1 MSNELRNFLALSYD
15 ELEQLNLKAKE
26 QRQKRVAV
34 HKIQEERIKYLTD
47 EKRIKAVTVLFSDL
61 EGRLHMLDYDKKFLV
76 KSWDN
81 LTFDGSSIRGFTA
94 QRESDLRLA
103 MDWASF
109 YWAPADV
116 FGSGKVLVFGEVI
129 DKDGSPYSAD
139 IRGRLKGFAGE
150 MYKNEEYTLN
160 AANEIEG
167 FLFQGSDAER
177 RYNETGK
184 FEYVN
189 TGGYYHSLPG
199 DPLRT
204 FIDTTAE
211 VQRAMGFQNE
221 KDHPEVAP
229 SQFEINYGYGEVVQ
243 AADQI
248 QLYKLICRQVATR
261 MGLTACF
268 LPKPVVGVNGNG
280 MHTNVSISKG
290 GKNIYWDPKGE
301 EKLSKFG
308 WAFVD
313 RILTHGNDICLLLNA
328 SVNAYRRL
336 DPHFE
341 APNQLKASPV
351 DRGSMI
357 RIPIGNERSMRVEV
371 RSVAPDANPYL
382 VMYSIFRTGIEGET
396 AKIKNLRQAE
406 RYLPDNVYLALDN
419 FRKADWTTKLLGEDV
434 KARYGAL
441 KQAAADRC
449 ARHSARLSKCRK
461 CSTTTRSTINSCGI
475 CFRQIPQGS
484 GEWGGSP
491 VTKSTRFSLVHSSHS
506 RRRAHALN
514 RSGRLRHSWPLL
526 RPMPRRF
533 LPYWLRPSMLLRCA
547 QRCNRRTSPSPQ
559 QRARST
565 AASSHRAFR
574 SWSWRRSAFGSHGP
588 YPG

>member
-1 MSNELRNFLALSYD
+1 MSTEFRNFLALPYD
-15 ELEQLNLKAKE
+15 ELEELNLKAKK
-26 QRQKRVAV
+26 QRQDRVAP
-34 HKIQEERIKYLTD
+34 HKVQEERIKYLSD

-61 EGRLHMLDYDKKFLV
+61 EGRLHMLDYDKKFLI

-301 EKLSKFG
+301 EKLRKTQQ
-308 WAFVD
+308 V
-313 RILTHGNDICLLLNA
+313 
-328 SVNAYRRL
+328 RL
-336 DPHFE
+336 G
-341 APNQLKASPV
+341 L
-351 DRGSMI
+351 
-357 RIPIGNERSMRVEV
+357 
-371 RSVAPDANPYL
+371 
-382 VMYSIFRTGIEGET
+382 
-396 AKIKNLRQAE
+396 
-406 RYLPDNVYLALDN
+406 
-419 FRKADWTTKLLGEDV
+419 
-434 KARYGAL
+434 
-441 KQAAADRC
+441 C
-449 ARHSARLSKCRK
+449 
-461 CSTTTRSTINSCGI
+461 
-475 CFRQIPQGS
+475 
-484 GEWGGSP
+484 
-491 VTKSTRFSLVHSSHS
+491 
-506 RRRAHALN
+506 
-514 RSGRLRHSWPLL
+514 
-526 RPMPRRF
+526 
-533 LPYWLRPSMLLRCA
+533 
-547 QRCNRRTSPSPQ
+547 
-559 QRARST
+559 
-565 AASSHRAFR
+565 
-574 SWSWRRSAFGSHGP
+574 
-588 YPG
+588 

>member
-26 QRQKRVAV
+26 QRKNRVAA
-34 HKIQEERIKYLTD
+34 HKIQEERLKYLTD

-61 EGRLHMLDYDKKFLV
+61 EGRLHMLDYDKKFLI

-103 MDWASF
+103 MDWGAF
-109 YWAPADV
+109 YWGPADV
-116 FGSGKVLVFGEVI
+116 FGPGKVLIAEGLHKKE
-129 DKDGSPYSAD
+129 G
-139 IRGRLKGFAGE
+139 
-150 MYKNEEYTLN
+150 YTLN

-167 FLFQGSDAER
+167 FLFKGENAER
-177 RYNETGK
+177 LYHETGQ
-184 FEYVN
+184 FDYVN

-229 SQFEINYGYGEVVQ
+229 SQFEINYGYGEVVA

-268 LPKPVVGVNGNG
+268 LPKPVVGVNGSG
-280 MHTNVSISKG
+280 MHTNVSISEN
-290 GKNIYWDPKGE
+290 GKNLFWDPKGE
-301 EKLSKFG
+301 EKLSKMG
-308 WAFVD
+308 WSFID

-341 APNQLKASPV
+341 APNQLNASPV
-351 DRGSMI
+351 NRGAMI
-357 RIPIGNERSMRVEV
+357 RIPIGNEKSMRVEV
-371 RSVAPDANPYL
+371 RAVAPDANPYL
-382 VMYSIFRTGIEGET
+382 VMYSIFKTGLFGDT
-396 AKIKNLRQAE
+396 AKIKNLREAQ
-406 RYLPDNVYLALDN
+406 RYLPDNIYTAMEN
-419 FRKADWTTKLLGEDV
+419 FRNAEWTTTLLGADV
-434 KARYGAL
+434 KGRYADL
-441 KQAAADRC
+441 KQASADRC
-449 ARHSARLSKCRK
+449 PRLLGTVVKA
-461 CSTTTRSTINSCGI
+461 TEVQYHHEVYN
-475 CFRQIPQGS
+475 Q
-484 GEWGGSP
+484 
-491 VTKSTRFSLVHSSHS
+491 
-506 RRRAHALN
+506 
-514 RSGRLRHSWPLL
+514 
-526 RPMPRRF
+526 F
-533 LPYWLRPSMLLRCA
+533 LWNM
-547 QRCNRRTSPSPQ
+547 
-559 QRARST
+559 
-565 AASSHRAFR
+565 F
-574 SWSWRRSAFGSHGP
+574 
-588 YPG
+588 

>member
-15 ELEQLNLKAKE
+15 ELEELNLKAKE
-26 QRQKRVAV
+26 QRRNRVAA
-34 HKIQEERIKYLTD
+34 HKIQEERIKYLAD
-47 EKRIKAVTVLFSDL
+47 EKRIKAVNVLFSDL
-61 EGRLHMLDYDKKFLV
+61 EGRLHMLDYDKKFLI

-103 MDWASF
+103 MDWSAF

-129 DKDGSPYSAD
+129 DKDGSPYRAD
-139 IRGRLKGFAGE
+139 IRGVLKGYASEQHKQKG
-150 MYKNEEYTLN
+150 YTLN

-167 FLFQGSDAER
+167 FLFHGPDAEA
-177 RYNETGK
+177 RYHETAK

-204 FIDTTAE
+204 FIDTSAE

-229 SQFEINYGYGEVVQ
+229 SQFEINYGYGEVVA

-261 MGLTACF
+261 MGLTASF

-290 GKNIYWDPKGE
+290 GKNLFWEPKGLE
-301 EKLSKFG
+301 QLSKLG
-308 WAFVD
+308 WSFVD

-328 SVNAYRRL
+328 SVNAFRRL

-341 APNQLKASPV
+341 APNQIKASAT
-351 DRGSMI
+351 DRGSMV
-357 RIPIGNERSMRVEV
+357 RIPIGNEKSMRVEV

-382 VMYSIFRTGIEGET
+382 VMYSVFKTGIDGDT

-406 RYLPDNVYLALDN
+406 RYLPDNIYTALEN
-419 FRKADWTTKLLGEDV
+419 FRKAEWTTKLLGADV
-434 KARYGAL
+434 KGRYADL
-441 KQAAADRC
+441 KQASADRC
-449 ARHSARLSKCRK
+449 ARSLGTFVK
-461 CSTTTRSTINSCGI
+461 
-475 CFRQIPQGS
+475 IPEVQYHH
-484 GEWGGSP
+484 EVYNQFTWNL
-491 VTKSTRFSLVHSSHS
+491 F
-506 RRRAHALN
+506 
-514 RSGRLRHSWPLL
+514 
-526 RPMPRRF
+526 
-533 LPYWLRPSMLLRCA
+533 
-547 QRCNRRTSPSPQ
+547 
-559 QRARST
+559 
-565 AASSHRAFR
+565 
-574 SWSWRRSAFGSHGP
+574 
-588 YPG
+588 